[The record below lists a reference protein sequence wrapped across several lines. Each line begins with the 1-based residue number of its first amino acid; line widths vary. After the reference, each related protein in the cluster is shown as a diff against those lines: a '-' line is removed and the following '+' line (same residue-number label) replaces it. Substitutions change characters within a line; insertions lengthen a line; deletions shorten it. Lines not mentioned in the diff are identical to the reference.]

1 MCLSFINDWR
11 KSRWTHGVVI
21 EIVVAVEV
29 IVVVVV
35 AVVVVGK
42 VVVAVLVEV
51 VGGNWGGSTN
61 FVLGTFSVLSQ
72 DSQLVVKHKTSK
84 RKLNLSDLR
93 HLILNIHTTYTQP
106 FPLILQWIHNLRRH
120 H

>member
-1 MCLSFINDWR
+1 MDALSSNR
-11 KSRWTHGVVI
+11 NSRSGSYSSSTSSSCSSSQGSSTSI
-21 EIVVAVEV
+21 
-29 IVVVVV
+29 
-35 AVVVVGK
+35 
-42 VVVAVLVEV
+42 LVEV

-61 FVLGTFSVLSQ
+61 FVLGTFPVLSQ